1 MTPFLDA
8 LSLLLV
14 YSAIAIYA
22 AAFVAYTL
30 HLARRASTPAVP
42 ATARVPVTTGA
53 GATTDPD
60 LAGTPADTSPTAD
73 AAPGAAAPG
82 GGRRAGKAARVGFAL
97 TVLGWVFHLAG
108 VVLRGVAADRVPWAN
123 MFEFSLTGTA
133 LIIAAFLAV
142 SLRVRLAYLGSAV
155 LGLTVL
161 LLGVA
166 AVSFYIPV
174 IPLMPA
180 LQSGWLVIHVLVAL
194 LATAFFGLAFLVSLT
209 YLLTTR
215 RGPGHSGR
223 LTRLRDSLPGPDDL
237 DRLAYRLTIVGF
249 ILWTFTLIAGAI
261 WAGRAW
267 GRFWGWD
274 VKEVWT
280 FIIWVLY
287 AGYLHAT
294 ATRGWAG
301 TRAAWLCIVGFAA
314 VLFNFGVV
322 NVFFTGLHSYSGL

>member
-14 YSAIAIYA
+14 YSTIAIYA

-42 ATARVPVTTGA
+42 VTARVPATA
-53 GATTDPD
+53 GATSTTDPD
-60 LAGTPADTSPTAD
+60 LAGTPTAPDTDTAPAA
-73 AAPGAAAPG
+73 AAPGADG
-82 GGRRAGKAARVGFAL
+82 GAGKAARVGFAL

-133 LIIAAFLAV
+133 LIIATFLAV

-166 AVSFYIPV
+166 TVSFYVPV
-174 IPLMPA
+174 VPLMPA

-215 RGPGHSGR
+215 RRG
-223 LTRLRDSLPGPDDL
+223 LPSIS
-237 DRLAYRLTIVGF
+237 R
-249 ILWTFTLIAGAI
+249 
-261 WAGRAW
+261 
-267 GRFWGWD
+267 
-274 VKEVWT
+274 
-280 FIIWVLY
+280 
-287 AGYLHAT
+287 
-294 ATRGWAG
+294 
-301 TRAAWLCIVGFAA
+301 RAAPLKFSSHPRQSCRVRAYP
-314 VLFNFGVV
+314 
-322 NVFFTGLHSYSGL
+322 TTR

>member
-22 AAFVAYTL
+22 AAFIAYTL
-30 HLARRASTPAVP
+30 DLARRATTPTVP
-42 ATARVPVTTGA
+42 T
-53 GATTDPD
+53 
-60 LAGTPADTSPTAD
+60 
-73 AAPGAAAPG
+73 
-82 GGRRAGKAARVGFAL
+82 AARVSVMAGTSGTPVRDPANIPAVGPAGARRAAMAGRLGLAL

-133 LIIAAFLAV
+133 LIIGTFLAV
-142 SLRVRLAYLGSAV
+142 SLRVRLAFLGSAV

-166 AVSFYIPV
+166 TVSFYVPV

-180 LQSGWLVIHVLVAL
+180 LQSWWLVIHVLVAL
-194 LATAFFGLAFLVSLT
+194 LATAFFGLAFLLSLT

-215 RGPGHSGR
+215 RRRDRPPR
-223 LTRLRDSLPGPDDL
+223 LARLRDSLPGPEDL

-301 TRAAWLCIVGFAA
+301 TRSAWLCVVGFAA

>member
-14 YSAIAIYA
+14 YSAIAVYA
-22 AAFVAYTL
+22 AGFIAYTL
-30 HLARRASTPAVP
+30 DLARRTAPRPTSALAKERVLAGP
-42 ATARVPVTTGA
+42 ATVPPAPPGTTEP
-53 GATTDPD
+53 TTEP
-60 LAGTPADTSPTAD
+60 
-73 AAPGAAAPG
+73 APG
-82 GGRRAGKAARVGFAL
+82 RSKAIRVGYAL
-97 TVLGWVFHLAG
+97 TVLGWVLHVAAT
-108 VVLRGVAADRVPWAN
+108 VLRGIAAERVPWAN

-133 LIIAAFLAV
+133 LIIGTFLAV
-142 SLRVRLAYLGSAV
+142 SIRGRLAFLGTAV
-155 LGLTVL
+155 LGLVVL

-166 AVSFYIPV
+166 TVSFYVPV
-174 IPLMPA
+174 VPLMPA

-194 LATAFFGLAFLVSLT
+194 LATAFFGLAFLVSIT
-209 YLLTTR
+209 YLLKSRRHPEQTTR
-215 RGPGHSGR
+215 LQR
-223 LTRLRDSLPGPDDL
+223 LLEATPSAEDL

-287 AGYLHAT
+287 AAYLHAM
-294 ATRGWAG
+294 ATRGWHG
-301 TRAAWLCIVGFAA
+301 RRAAWLCITGFAA
-314 VLFNFGVV
+314 VLFNFGIV

>member
-1 MTPFLDA
+1 MPPFLDA

-14 YSAIAIYA
+14 YSAIAVYA
-22 AAFVAYTL
+22 AGFIAYTL
-30 HLARRASTPAVP
+30 DLARRTTPHHTPAQ
-42 ATARVPVTTGA
+42 AKERVLA
-53 GATTDPD
+53 GAATMPPAPPGATEPTTEP
-60 LAGTPADTSPTAD
+60 
-73 AAPGAAAPG
+73 APG
-82 GGRRAGKAARVGFAL
+82 RSKAIRVGYAL
-97 TVLGWVFHLAG
+97 TVLGWVLHVAAT
-108 VVLRGVAADRVPWAN
+108 VLRGIAAERVPWAN

-133 LIIAAFLAV
+133 LIIGTFLAV
-142 SLRVRLAYLGSAV
+142 SIRGRLAFLGTAV
-155 LGLTVL
+155 LGLVVL

-166 AVSFYIPV
+166 TVSFYVPV
-174 IPLMPA
+174 VPLMPA

-194 LATAFFGLAFLVSLT
+194 LATAFFGLAFLVSIT
-209 YLLTTR
+209 YLLKSR
-215 RGPGHSGR
+215 RRPEQA
-223 LTRLRDSLPGPDDL
+223 TRLQRLLEATPSAEDL

-287 AGYLHAT
+287 AAYLHAM
-294 ATRGWAG
+294 ATRGWHG
-301 TRAAWLCIVGFAA
+301 RRAAWLCITGFTA

>member
-42 ATARVPVTTGA
+42 VTVRVPVTA
-53 GATTDPD
+53 GATSTTDPD
-60 LAGTPADTSPTAD
+60 LAGTPTAPAPDT
-73 AAPGAAAPG
+73 APGAAAAPG
-82 GGRRAGKAARVGFAL
+82 GGRGAGKAARVGFVL

-133 LIIAAFLAV
+133 LIIATFLAV

-166 AVSFYIPV
+166 TVSFYVPV
-174 IPLMPA
+174 VPLMPA

-215 RGPGHSGR
+215 RRGLPSR
-223 LTRLRDSLPGPDDL
+223 LTRLRDSLPGPEDL

-294 ATRGWAG
+294 ATRDWAG

>member
-30 HLARRASTPAVP
+30 HLARRASALPSVTV
-42 ATARVPVTTGA
+42 RVPVTA
-53 GATTDPD
+53 GATTTDPD
-60 LAGTPADTSPTAD
+60 LAGTPTAPAPTHPVPPL
-73 AAPGAAAPG
+73 PGADG
-82 GGRRAGKAARVGFAL
+82 GGEGGAGRVRVDRAGLGVPSCRGGAAR
-97 TVLGWVFHLAG
+97 
-108 VVLRGVAADRVPWAN
+108 VAADRVPWAN

-133 LIIAAFLAV
+133 MIIATFLAV

-166 AVSFYIPV
+166 TVSFYVPV
-174 IPLMPA
+174 VPLMPA

-215 RGPGHSGR
+215 RRGRPSR
-223 LTRLRDSLPGPDDL
+223 LTRLRDSLPGPEDL
-237 DRLAYRLTIVGF
+237 DRLAYRLTIVGSSC
-249 ILWTFTLIAGAI
+249 GP
-261 WAGRAW
+261 
-267 GRFWGWD
+267 
-274 VKEVWT
+274 
-280 FIIWVLY
+280 
-287 AGYLHAT
+287 
-294 ATRGWAG
+294 
-301 TRAAWLCIVGFAA
+301 
-314 VLFNFGVV
+314 
-322 NVFFTGLHSYSGL
+322 SP